1 MYSLLLV
8 IIYLAFISLGLP
20 DSLLGSAWP
29 QMHLELNASLSSA
42 GIITMII
49 SLGTVVSSLL
59 SDRLN
64 IKLGT
69 GKVTVISVLMT
80 AVALLGFS
88 MSNNFILLCVLAIP
102 YGLGAGA
109 VDAALNNYVAL
120 HYSSRHMSWLHCFWG
135 LGASIGPYIIGTCMT
150 HNLGWRGGYS
160 IISILQFIITAILF
174 ISLPLWKKVED
185 IDNIHE
191 ENNERRAKSL
201 SEVLH
206 IKGVI
211 YILVAFFCYSAVEQ
225 TTILWCASYLVLNRS
240 IAGNTAAKFAA
251 FFYMGITFGRF
262 LCGFIADKLGDRNMI
277 RLGMGIIIIGVIMLL
292 IPASGK
298 MTALLGLAI
307 IGLGCAPIYP
317 SIIHS
322 TPFNFGAENSQ
333 AVIGIQMAFAY
344 VGTTFMPPLFGV
356 IAQYVNIGL
365 FPAYILVFTAIM
377 FISTEIL
384 NNINKNK
391 A

>member
-1 MYSLLLV
+1 MQKKEEKMYSALLV

-20 DSLLGSAWP
+20 DTLLGSAWP
-29 QMHLELNASLSSA
+29 QMHIELNASLSSA

-49 SLGTVVSSLL
+49 SMGTVISSLF

-69 GKVTVISVLMT
+69 GKVTAISVLMT

-88 MSNNFILLCVLAIP
+88 LSHSFIILCVLAVP

-120 HYSSRHMSWLHCFWG
+120 HYSSKHMSWLHCFWG
-135 LGASIGPYIIGTCMT
+135 VGASIGPYIIGTCMA
-150 HNLGWRGGYS
+150 HGLGWRGGYS
-160 IISILQFIITAILF
+160 VISVLQFTLTAALF
-174 ISLPLWKKVED
+174 ITLPLWKKVENSENNV
-185 IDNIHE
+185 ING
-191 ENNERRAKSL
+191 NNERTQEEPRERKAKSL

-211 YILVAFFCYSAVEQ
+211 YILFAFFCYSAVEQ
-225 TTILWCASYLVLNRS
+225 TTTLWCASYLVLNRS
-240 IAGNTAAKFAA
+240 IDSNIAA
-251 FFYMGITFGRF
+251 
-262 LCGFIADKLGDRNMI
+262 KLGDKNMI
-277 RLGMGIIIIGVIMLL
+277 RLGIVIIVAGIVMLFMPIPGAAIALAGL
-292 IPASGK
+292 I
-298 MTALLGLAI
+298 T

-322 TPFNFGAENSQ
+322 TPFNFGADNSQ

-344 VGTTFMPPLFGV
+344 VGTTFMPPLFGL
-356 IAQYVNIGL
+356 IAQYINIGL
-365 FPAYILVFTAIM
+365 FPVYILIFTAIM
-377 FISTEIL
+377 LLTTEVL
-384 NNINKNK
+384 NNINKDK
-391 A
+391 AYK